1 MVLHMVYSPIM
12 NIFVEVT
19 LKRNRFR
26 SKEDKKK
33 MTLEVANNVSST
45 RKKTFIV
52 NFDQV
57 NMKTNIP
64 HTYYPVR
71 NNICI

>member
-19 LKRNRFR
+19 LKRHRFR

-33 MTLEVANNVSST
+33 MNVRGSLQC
-45 RKKTFIV
+45 K
-52 NFDQV
+52 
-57 NMKTNIP
+57 
-64 HTYYPVR
+64 
-71 NNICI
+71 